1 MIKELLTEIPESY
14 FDVTQEGQVEII
26 GWLYQYYNTEPKD
39 LAFKKKKYSTSD
51 IPAVTQLFT
60 PDWIVKYMVE
70 NSLGRYWISVLHAK
84 GDTRSAEEIAQ
95 NYGWNYYM
103 PEASQNKNLQV
114 TSQQKKLSEVKV
126 EDITLIDPAIGSGHI
141 LVYAFDVFMQLY
153 ETEGFSRRIA
163 ASEILKKNIFGLDVD
178 TRAYQLAYFALM
190 MKAREFDR
198 RFFQRSI
205 ELQLIDVPTT
215 NLSIDDFKNISAD
228 EALKGQL
235 TLLLAMFRY
244 GNDLGSIIKIPKD
257 INLNQL
263 ELFTTKNEQRLESQ
277 ITLDEIELEKHQQEL
292 AYILKTAKILQSSY
306 TIGISNPP
314 YMGHGKM
321 NEVLKKYVDKNYQQ
335 SKSDMC
341 TVFIESLINLVKEN
355 GYLAMI
361 TQHSWMFLSSFEQLR
376 RYLQNK
382 TLVNMAHLGTRAFEE
397 IGGEVV
403 QTTTFIIQNSINKD
417 YIGTY
422 ERLISFDSQQAK
434 ETAYLKMVMN
444 SKSNLIYRT
453 NQTNFGKIP
462 GSPIAYW
469 ASANLIHDFEV
480 GKPLSE
486 YVDPRQG
493 LATTDNKKYLRQW
506 FEISFPSIHFSAHS
520 TEEALQSGAKWF
532 PYNKGGAYRKWYGN
546 YDYIVNYQNDGEEIK
561 RDVLRKYPYLKTPD
575 FVVKNTDYYFR
586 EAITWSDITSGS
598 FAARYR
604 LPGSI
609 HDVTGMSIFFN
620 RAKSNIHEILA
631 ALNSRVANEIFSMIN
646 PTMHLQIGN
655 VTNFPVLEVGAEKD
669 VKMKELVN
677 SSITQSRAE
686 WNSFETSWD
695 FLLHPILRYI
705 AEHKHKFPPNST
717 LSSHKVP
724 KMCQLFYLGGIL
736 HG

>member
-14 FDVTQEGQVEII
+14 FDVAREGQVEII

-205 ELQLIDVPTT
+205 ELQLIDIPAT
-215 NLSIDDFKNISAD
+215 NLSINDFKNISTD
-228 EALKGQL
+228 DVLKDQL
-235 TLLLAMFRY
+235 TLLLTMFRY

-263 ELFTTKNEQRLESQ
+263 EPFTKKNEQRLENQ

-321 NEVLKKYVDKNYQQ
+321 NEILKKYVDKNYQQ

-341 TVFIESLINLVKEN
+341 MVFIESLINLVEEN

-376 RYLQNK
+376 QYLQNK

-403 QTTTFIIQNSINKD
+403 QTTTFIFQNSINKD

-434 ETAYLKMVMN
+434 ETAYLKMVIN

-453 NQTNFGKIP
+453 NQTNFSKIP

-469 ASANLIHDFEV
+469 ISKEIIEDFQN
-480 GKPLSE
+480 GKKL
-486 YVDPRQG
+486 G
-493 LATTDNKKYLRQW
+493 
-506 FEISFPSIHFSAHS
+506 EISPA
-520 TEEALQSGAKWF
+520 QSGLKTGNNSLFVRMWWEVQFQGIGINFSSLQAKLSNKKWF
-532 PYNKGGAYRKWYGN
+532 PYNKGGTGRNWYGN
-546 YDYIVNYQNDGEEIK
+546 RELIVNFHEFGNDI
-561 RDVLRKYPYLKTPD
+561 
-575 FVVKNTDYYFR
+575 FR
-586 EAITWSDITSGS
+586 EAQKSKRSFGFQGIDFYFKEGITWTALTSGRNT
-598 FAARYR
+598 FRYS
-604 LPGSI
+604 PTGSI
-609 HDVTGMSIFFN
+609 FDSNKGPMLFPDHDKVFQLLGFLTSPVQTYITKM
-620 RAKSNIHEILA
+620 L
-631 ALNSRVANEIFSMIN
+631 N
-646 PTMHLQIGN
+646 PTLSLQNG
-655 VTNFPVLEVGAEKD
+655 D
-669 VKMKELVN
+669 VNKIPIIN
-677 SSITQSRAE
+677 NI
-686 WNSFETSWD
+686 FETTSRKLSKQSVDIAKKDWNKFEKSWD
-695 FLLHPILRYI
+695 LKTHPILNNI
-705 AEHKHKFPPNST
+705 AEHKHKYPPNST

>member
-1 MIKELLTEIPESY
+1 VIKELLTEIPESY
-14 FDVTQEGQVEII
+14 FDVAQEGQVEVI

-103 PEASQNKNLQV
+103 PAASQNKNLQV

-190 MKAREFDR
+190 MKARKSDR

-228 EALKGQL
+228 GALKDQL
-235 TLLLAMFRY
+235 TLLLTMFRY

-257 INLNQL
+257 TNLNQL
-263 ELFTTKNEQRLESQ
+263 ELFTTKNEQRLENQ
-277 ITLDEIELEKHQQEL
+277 ITLDEIELEKRQQEL

-335 SKSDMC
+335 SKSDIC
-341 TVFIESLINLVKEN
+341 TVFIESLINLVEEN

-376 RYLQNK
+376 QYLQNK

-403 QTTTFIIQNSINKD
+403 QTTTFIIQNSMNKD
-417 YIGTY
+417 YVGTY

-434 ETAYLKMVMN
+434 ETAYLEMIVN
-444 SKSNLIYRT
+444 PESDLIYRT
-453 NQTNFGKIP
+453 NQTNFSKIP

-469 ASANLIHDFEV
+469 ASSKLVHDFEIANTMESLVAPRV
-480 GKPLSE
+480 GL
-486 YVDPRQG
+486 QTG
-493 LATTDNKKYLRQW
+493 DNNKFIRQW
-506 FEISFPSIHFSAHS
+506 FEVDINKIKFDAHS
-520 TEEALQSGAKWF
+520 IDESLKSHKKWF
-532 PYNKGGAYRKWYGN
+532 PYNKGGSYRKWYGN
-546 YDYIVNYQNDGEEIK
+546 YDYVVNWENDGNKIRNFNWPNGK
-561 RDVLRKYPYLKTPD
+561 RRSVIR
-575 FVVKNTDYYFR
+575 NSDYYFR
-586 EAITWSDITSGS
+586 EAITWSDVNSGRFS
-598 FAARYR
+598 LRFRES
-604 LPGSI
+604 GSI
-609 HDVTGMSIFFN
+609 HDVKGMSAFSRTKNNNLYSFV
-620 RAKSNIHEILA
+620 LGL
-631 ALNSRVANEIFSMIN
+631 LNSPLGDYIFNMLN
-646 PTMHLQIGN
+646 PTISLQVGN
-655 VTNFPVLEVGAEKD
+655 FSNFPVIKPTDHVKEAVHVLVGKAVSLSKSDWNEFEISWSLEHHP
-669 VKMKELVN
+669 
-677 SSITQSRAE
+677 
-686 WNSFETSWD
+686 
-695 FLLHPILRYI
+695 LLTHI